1 MTQNNTGKFNFTG
14 FGLVGLLALI
24 VLGGGALLLNQN
36 SPTFDVKGG
45 EGGKVGDV
53 RTGDVK
59 LGDIKGG
66 EGGKGGDSS
75 ITNISGSGTNQ
86 QGDGNQV
93 SQASSSTQKVDV
105 TASNVAWTLTFPVYK
120 LDKDKCSVQGKNSV
134 NLTQN
139 KGSLEFGGVT
149 TGYRGTNISGTIT
162 PAGQVNLSLGGDSPV
177 LVTFEGA
184 NPQND
189 SNLNA
194 TVITGKVTASN
205 CPDDTFQLS
214 KGN

>member
-1 MTQNNTGKFNFTG
+1 MTQNKTGKFNFTG
-14 FGLVGLLALI
+14 FGLVGLLALV

-36 SPTFDVKGG
+36 SPTFSV

-75 ITNISGSGTNQ
+75 ITNVSGSGTNQ
-86 QGDGNQV
+86 KGDGNQS
-93 SQASSSTQKVDV
+93 SQASNSTQKVDV
-105 TASNVAWTLTFPVYK
+105 TANNVVWTLTFPVYK
-120 LDKDKCSVQGKNSV
+120 LEKDKCSVQGKNSV
-134 NLTQN
+134 ILTQN
-139 KGSLEFGGVT
+139 KGSLEFGGIT
-149 TGYRGTNISGTIT
+149 TGYRGTNIRGTIT
-162 PAGQVNLSLGGDSPV
+162 PAGQVNLSLSGDSQV
-177 LVTFEGA
+177 FVTFEGA

-194 TVITGKVTASN
+194 TVIAGKVTAPN
-205 CPDDTFQLS
+205 CPDDKFQLS

>member
-1 MTQNNTGKFNFTG
+1 MTQNKTGKFNFTG

-36 SPTFDVKGG
+36 SPTFNVKGG
-45 EGGKVGDV
+45 DGKVGDV

-66 EGGKGGDSS
+66 EGGKGGNSS

-86 QGDGNQV
+86 QGDGNQ
-93 SQASSSTQKVDV
+93 SYQASNSTQNVDV
-105 TASNVAWTLTFPVYK
+105 TATNVAWTLTFPVYK
-120 LDKDKCSVQGKNSV
+120 LEKDKCSVQGKNSV
-134 NLTQN
+134 ILTQN
-139 KGSLEFGGVT
+139 KGSFEFGGVT
-149 TGYRGTNISGTIT
+149 TGYRGTNIRGTIT

-194 TVITGKVTASN
+194 TVITGKVTAPN
-205 CPDDTFQLS
+205 CPNDTFQLS